1 MQSVTLKSR
10 ADGQSAVFFHN
21 VENWCV
27 IFLQLTFITDG
38 WFSKCVLKLRD
49 TEALFNQKVS
59 GLISSSP
66 SAEDTEPRVDPDAS
80 IGRSE
85 GVWMCVCD

>member
-10 ADGQSAVFFHN
+10 ADGQSAVFFIM
-21 VENWCV
+21 WKTDV

-66 SAEDTEPRVDPDAS
+66 SDTEPRVDPDAS

-85 GVWMCVCD
+85 GV